1 MDITLLIITVLSII
15 GIIVQIMTR
24 KQEERQKSNFIIGI
38 QYSVMILI
46 VVLST
51 YSQYNSS
58 NQETKY
64 KKAVLELDVLS
75 KLNNGYLTTFENM
88 MIIGQNYE
96 AIFQYK
102 QLKNVEKELGDD
114 FNSLLSKFK
123 LSEKTEVKLEK
134 IRTSLDKIKKYANL
148 ITMLNI
154 NHPNIIPKEALE
166 WSEITS
172 KINLDNI
179 DIYFNPY
186 AEKDKTPNKSVM
198 EYHEK
203 FGKMSGLI
211 IGKIRKAS
219 SYINSL

>member
-1 MDITLLIITVLSII
+1 M
-15 GIIVQIMTR
+15 
-24 KQEERQKSNFIIGI
+24 
-38 QYSVMILI
+38 
-46 VVLST
+46 
-51 YSQYNSS
+51 
-58 NQETKY
+58 
-64 KKAVLELDVLS
+64 
-75 KLNNGYLTTFENM
+75 
-88 MIIGQNYE
+88 
-96 AIFQYK
+96 
-102 QLKNVEKELGDD
+102 
-114 FNSLLSKFK
+114 
-123 LSEKTEVKLEK
+123 KLEK